1 LVLTTALSL
10 LGETETE
17 IGKGGAIV
25 IAAGADLV
33 ASPTEVAVS
42 FTATFTGTVGGAV

>member
-1 LVLTTALSL
+1 LAL

-17 IGKGGAIV
+17 IGKGRAIVIV

-33 ASPTEVAVS
+33 ASATEVAVS
-42 FTATFTGTVGGAV
+42 FTATFAGTVGGGV